1 MSDLWQLWGW
11 VAWAVSISLFVVMAV
26 DFFRTNNATDED
38 VLLSS
43 RENYD
48 ELLVLD
54 ASGRG
59 H

>member
-1 MSDLWQLWGW
+1 MNDLWQLWGW
-11 VAWAVSISLFVVMAV
+11 LAWLVSIVLFAV
-26 DFFRTNNATDED
+26 LAIDFFRVNARTDED

-48 ELLVLD
+48 ELLVP
-54 ASGRG
+54 GNTGG